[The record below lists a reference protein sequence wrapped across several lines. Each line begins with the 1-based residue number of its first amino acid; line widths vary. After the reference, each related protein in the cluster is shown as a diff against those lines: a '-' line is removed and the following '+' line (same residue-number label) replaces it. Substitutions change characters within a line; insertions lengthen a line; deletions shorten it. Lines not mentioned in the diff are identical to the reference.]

1 MKMSSRRSGLESG
14 PIPQHC
20 PQDVDSS
27 PGEGDQRL
35 GVLLALGSLAVVE
48 SSGLWGAAQAGKR
61 RLVEDPLEKLVS
73 SAHPVVVS
81 LPLAGVV
88 GCGDQSSIGG
98 EPVGTLEGREV
109 SCADQK
115 LCPEDRTH
123 TRQASED
130 RGLRTGEKTLPNL
143 LVDALDAIL
152 EAEDL
157 FGELAND

>member
-1 MKMSSRRSGLESG
+1 MTGISMKMSSRRSGLESG

-81 LPLAGVV
+81 LPLAGIV
-88 GCGDQSSIGG
+88 GCRDKTCVGG
-98 EPVGTLEGREV
+98 QPVGTLEGREV
-109 SCADQK
+109 SCGDQE
-115 LCPEDRTH
+115 LSPEDPSHSR
-123 TRQASED
+123 
-130 RGLRTGEKTLPNL
+130 
-143 LVDALDAIL
+143 
-152 EAEDL
+152 
-157 FGELAND
+157 